1 MRGRS
6 WTMPLALGRN
16 TQFSDSFLDRQGN
29 AISQI
34 CTALDIPSCMSCLEI
49 TQAWN
54 AGSATGGMRLNCI
67 FVEVGSSNFGLSGFP
82 TFFNSQLPRLCPS
95 KRKRLVTVNNA
106 LFAASCDFGLDF
118 GSRSSKSL
126 IYKTI

>member
-6 WTMPLALGRN
+6 LTMPLALGRN
-16 TQFSDSFLDRQGN
+16 IQFSDSFLNRQGSV
-29 AISQI
+29 ISQI

-54 AGSATGGMRLNCI
+54 GSATCGMRLNCI

-106 LFAASCDFGLDF
+106 LFAASCDFGLVLE
-118 GSRSSKSL
+118 SRSSESL
-126 IYKTI
+126 KYKTI